1 MIQSPLSRTR
11 RSVPVLGLVLALATT
26 TAGCSSSPDGEPPT
40 ESPGASATT
49 PRGEPPVELEADGL
63 PTDFPRDEVSVV
75 DGDIVS
81 VQEPTARSGAYNLLV
96 YVGDIPRRAVV
107 EQAVVQLEDA
117 GWSLETSIEG
127 EPPPAQVLTKSDGA
141 AQRVI
146 ITNSTQGEESAISYT
161 VEVQE

>member
-1 MIQSPLSRTR
+1 MMPSPLSRAR

-26 TAGCSSSPDGEPPT
+26 TAGCSSSSEEEPSA
-40 ESPGASATT
+40 ESPGASATA
-49 PRGEPPVELEADGL
+49 PQGEPPVELEADGL

-75 DGDIVS
+75 DGNIVS
-81 VQEPTARSGAYNLLV
+81 VQEPTAQSGAYNLLV
-96 YVGDIPRRAVV
+96 YVGDTPRRTVV

-127 EPPPAQVLTKSDGA
+127 ETPPAQVLTKSDGT

-146 ITNSTQGEESAISYT
+146 ITNSAQGEESAISYT
-161 VEVQE
+161 VEVQD